1 MILLRYCFSILSP
14 VRFFL
19 LLSFFFFLFF
29 CITLADF
36 WNLISRL
43 LLFPVPFAHM
53 CDMYQ
58 RIVTTY
64 SHRLFV
70 YNMYIIYMYLYI
82 YIYNTFFSAPHM
94 RVCIFPPFY
103 VYYVHALYTYVFL
116 YIPSVPSIPFLFF
129 QFLVQFYF
137 FLSRKSRRRD
147 RILLFFNI

>member
-1 MILLRYCFSILSP
+1 MHDAARLCTFFNIEVILLRYCFSILSL

-36 WNLISRL
+36 WNLISRRL
-43 LLFPVPFAHM
+43 FFPVPFAHM

-82 YIYNTFFSAPHM
+82 YIYNTFFPRHTWEFVYSHRPTYIMYTRYTHM
-94 RVCIFPPFY
+94 YFYIYRVSQ
-103 VYYVHALYTYVFL
+103 VYR
-116 YIPSVPSIPFLFF
+116 SFF
-129 QFLVQFYF
+129 
-137 FLSRKSRRRD
+137 
-147 RILLFFNI
+147 